1 MGVVIVVMY
10 VSVRLRG
17 VLAVM
22 RVVRVVRVAGGSVYG
37 FVARSAVGRIWGLV

>member
-1 MGVVIVVMY
+1 MVVVMY

-22 RVVRVVRVAGGSVYG
+22 RLMRVVRVAGGSVYG
-37 FVARSAVGRIWGLV
+37 FVARSAVGRIWGLI